1 MMKVRKGVVLAFL
14 ALFTSTLS
22 GASDDASMPSG
33 HVGGVVRIPL
43 PSLATQA
50 VFNGKRQ
57 LRMGNLAIVG
67 IPLETKVGK
76 HTLEYSTTQSNGQI
90 EFFVEDR
97 KYPESHIA
105 ISDSKMVTPSKMD
118 LARINQETAIMKAV
132 YARHSAHPA
141 DLYPIM
147 APAEG
152 RVSDVFGS
160 RRFFNGEPRR
170 PHSGIDYAA
179 PIGTPVRAP
188 APGEIAV
195 TGHFYFNGKTVL
207 IDHGGGFVSM
217 MCHMNKITVSEGEF
231 IERGTVIGTIG
242 TTGRSTGPHL
252 HWSVSLQG
260 DRVDP
265 ITFFETVNSAISDA
279 E

>member
-1 MMKVRKGVVLAFL
+1 MKFGKGSVLVFL
-14 ALFTSTLS
+14 ALFAVTLS
-22 GASDDASMPSG
+22 GASGGASMPSG

-43 PSLATQA
+43 PSPATQA

-57 LRMGNLAIVG
+57 LLMGNLVIVG
-67 IPLETKVGK
+67 VPLETKVGQ
-76 HTLEYSTTQSNGQI
+76 HTLEYSTAQSNGQI
-90 EFFVEDR
+90 EFLIEDR
-97 KYPESHIA
+97 NYPESHIT
-105 ISDSKMVTPSKMD
+105 ISDPQMVTPSETD
-118 LARINQETAIMKAV
+118 LARINKETALMKAV
-132 YARHSAHPA
+132 YARHSAYPA
-141 DLYPIM
+141 NLYPVI

-160 RRFFNGEPRR
+160 RRFFNGETRR

-179 PIGTPVRAP
+179 PIGTPVHAP
-188 APGEIAV
+188 APGEVAV
-195 TGHFYFNGKTVL
+195 TGDFYFNGKTIL

-217 MCHMNKITVSEGEF
+217 MCHMNAITVSQGEF
-231 IERGTVIGTIG
+231 IERKTIIGTIG

-265 ITFFETVNSAISDA
+265 TVFLEAVNSATSDV